1 MPLFLIKLSADQF
14 GQRFAFADARS
25 ASQNCMCPAT
35 IASQF
40 EIAGQSLGVNQPPVA
55 PADHAFARRFLPLRR
70 FALKASR
77 ALALHTLDRFV
88 APPTCVVPM
97 ARPLENFSPA
107 AGAIELAARWM
118 REGTLIGYI
127 S

>member
-1 MPLFLIKLSADQF
+1 MPLFLIKLSADQS
-14 GQRFAFADARS
+14 GSVSRLPMRDLQVKIA
-25 ASQNCMCPAT
+25 CPAT

-77 ALALHTLDRFV
+77 ALALHTLGRFV
-88 APPTCVVPM
+88 TPPTCVVPM

-127 S
+127 G